1 MIDGYLVGDREA
13 VARFTTFGPE
23 LQAQLVKRVS
33 GWPLALQ
40 KRVQETKLS
49 DQVLHVRTG
58 RLRRSINSRV
68 EEDGAR
74 VYGFVGTNVV
84 YGQRHEMGF
93 SGTENVKAHSRLMT
107 VAFGRKVN
115 DPRQISVRAF
125 SRQIKYAARPFLRPA
140 LAEMKP
146 EIVKGM
152 EQALRDAA
160 KVAFT

>member
-23 LQAQLVKRVS
+23 VAGATGQAGFRLAF
-33 GWPLALQ
+33 ALQ

-49 DQVLHVRTG
+49 DQGLHVRTG

-107 VAFGRKVN
+107 VAFGRKVK
-115 DPRQISVRAF
+115 DPGKFPSARSRGRSSTLRVR
-125 SRQIKYAARPFLRPA
+125 SCGRRSPR
-140 LAEMKP
+140 
-146 EIVKGM
+146 
-152 EQALRDAA
+152 
-160 KVAFT
+160 

>member
-33 GWPLALQ
+33 RLALALQ

-84 YGQRHEMGF
+84 YGQRRDGIF
-93 SGTENVKAHSRLMT
+93 RNGKRQGALSPDDGGLWAKGQGPSANFR
-107 VAFGRKVN
+107 
-115 DPRQISVRAF
+115 PRVLEADR
-125 SRQIKYAARPFLRPA
+125 YAARPFLRPA

>member
-13 VARFTTFGPE
+13 VARFTISARTAGATG
-23 LQAQLVKRVS
+23 QARHPVLAFCPCRS
-33 GWPLALQ
+33 GC
-40 KRVQETKLS
+40 
-49 DQVLHVRTG
+49 
-58 RLRRSINSRV
+58 RRPSYQIRFCNAHWQAAPFDHSRV

-74 VYGFVGTNVV
+74 VHGFIGTNVV
-84 YGQRHEMGF
+84 QRAASRDGIFRNGKRQGALSPDDGGLWAKGQG
-93 SGTENVKAHSRLMT
+93 
-107 VAFGRKVN
+107 
-115 DPRQISVRAF
+115 PRQISVRAF

-140 LAEMKP
+140 LAEMKL

>member
-33 GWPLALQ
+33 RLALALQ

-68 EEDGAR
+68 EEDGAS
-74 VYGFVGTNVV
+74 VYGFVGTNVA
-84 YGQRHEMGF
+84 YGKRHELGF

-107 VAFGRKVN
+107 VAFGRKVK

-125 SRQIKYAARPFLRPA
+125 SRQIKRSRPFLRPA

>member
-13 VARFTTFGPE
+13 VARFSHFGPE
-23 LQAQLVKRVS
+23 LQSQLVKRVTR
-33 GWPLALQ
+33 LAFALQ

-107 VAFGRKVN
+107 VAFGRKVK

>member
-1 MIDGYLVGDREA
+1 
-13 VARFTTFGPE
+13 
-23 LQAQLVKRVS
+23 
-33 GWPLALQ
+33 
-40 KRVQETKLS
+40 
-49 DQVLHVRTG
+49 
-58 RLRRSINSRV
+58 
-68 EEDGAR
+68 
-74 VYGFVGTNVV
+74 
-84 YGQRHEMGF
+84 
-93 SGTENVKAHSRLMT
+93 MT

-115 DPRQISVRAF
+115 DHRQISVRAF